1 MPTEPAY
8 AYVDHPAPINNE
20 RYTGRLKFF
29 DQAGNYGF
37 IVIDNLNIDLFVHF
51 DDLSRA
57 GLSKEKLLSLKNN
70 YELRFEFT
78 YYEYEGKQ
86 HKKSKKAIDLVMIPA
101 EPAL

>member
-1 MPTEPAY
+1 
-8 AYVDHPAPINNE
+8 
-20 RYTGRLKFF
+20 
-29 DQAGNYGF
+29 
-37 IVIDNLNIDLFVHF
+37 VIDNLNIDLFVHF